1 MTYSDIVRNF
11 ENNPRDVHTVPIN
24 GNAGLWF
31 YTFVKSGVVY
41 VAGAREH
48 KPNSSI
54 SMPRKLDPKHFDEM
68 VKIYDRRC
76 CGEHVS
82 EEATKITVCQVYWY
96 GILAELGL
104 KQ

>member
-11 ENNPRDVHTVPIN
+11 ENNPRDVHTV
-24 GNAGLWF
+24 
-31 YTFVKSGVVY
+31 
-41 VAGAREH
+41 
-48 KPNSSI
+48 
-54 SMPRKLDPKHFDEM
+54 
-68 VKIYDRRC
+68 

-104 KQ
+104 K